1 MLKRKDILMKL
12 KKASIITKII
22 VFALVIFACV
32 TIVSIKSKTN
42 DKTAENDA
50 LQQQINDME
59 VQNAELQYKVEN
71 SDDDD
76 VLADVARDELGYVG
90 PGEKV
95 FYDSDN

>member
-1 MLKRKDILMKL
+1 MRL

-22 VFALVIFACV
+22 VFALVIYAAV
-32 TIVSIKSKTN
+32 TLVSLNSKIHDT
-42 DKTAENDA
+42 KAEQDA
-50 LQQQINDME
+50 LQQQINEME
-59 VQNAELQYKVEN
+59 VQNAEQPYKVEN

-76 VLADVARDELGYVG
+76 VLADVARDELGLVG

>member
-1 MLKRKDILMKL
+1 MQKRKDILMKL

-22 VFALVIFACV
+22 VFALVIFAGV
-32 TIVSIKSKTN
+32 TLVSIKSKTN

>member
-1 MLKRKDILMKL
+1 MKL

-22 VFALVIFACV
+22 VFALVIFAGV

-42 DKTAENDA
+42 DKTTENDA

>member
-1 MLKRKDILMKL
+1 MRLE
-12 KKASIITKII
+12 KASIITKII
-22 VFALVIFACV
+22 VFALVIFAAV
-32 TIVSIKSKTN
+32 TIVSMKAKTN
-42 DKTAENDA
+42 DKYAENDA
-50 LQQQINDME
+50 LKQQINDME

-76 VLADVARDELGYVG
+76 VLADVARDELGLVG

>member
-1 MLKRKDILMKL
+1 MKL

-22 VFALVIFACV
+22 VFALVIFAGV

-59 VQNAELQYKVEN
+59 VQNADLQYKVEN

>member
-1 MLKRKDILMKL
+1 LQKRKDILMKL

-22 VFALVIFACV
+22 VFALVIFAGV

>member
-1 MLKRKDILMKL
+1 MQKRKDILMKL

-22 VFALVIFACV
+22 VFALVIFAGV

>member
-1 MLKRKDILMKL
+1 MQKRKDILMKL
-12 KKASIITKII
+12 KKASIITKIS
-22 VFALVIFACV
+22 VFALVIFAGV

>member
-1 MLKRKDILMKL
+1 MKL

-22 VFALVIFACV
+22 VFALVIFAGV